1 MNDFPNWEGKVMK
14 NDVRLKGRLKLY
26 MLWPA
31 IMVIL
36 LLAMNIWIFTVN
48 IHAGLVMSLLVL
60 IYIVAVALLYFYN
73 KFIN

>member
-1 MNDFPNWEGKVMK
+1 MK

-60 IYIVAVALLYFYN
+60 IYIVAVALL
-73 KFIN
+73 